1 MGNLPFTIYDALDL
15 YRIVPLAG
23 PNEGNT
29 RVKLIGS
36 GYTST
41 KEDVFFKWGIL
52 ETEKCVKSTVIDYIW
67 SQTDFVKYS
76 MVEGSQILQAY

>member
-1 MGNLPFTIYDALDL
+1 MRLDVSVNGQDYMGDLPFTIYDALDL

-23 PNEGNT
+23 PNEGKT

-41 KEDVFFKWGIL
+41 KEDVYFKWGIL
-52 ETEKCVKSTVIDYIW
+52 ETELCTKSTVIEYIW
-67 SQTDFVKYS
+67 N
-76 MVEGSQILQAY
+76 